1 MNLIHPRDPRSADAA
16 DIVYCVLC
24 IIDKQFIYLL
34 LTHHFLNEAAQK
46 VSDIVK
52 ISY

>member
-34 LTHHFLNEAAQK
+34 LTHHFLNGTKKLPKKCPAL
-46 VSDIVK
+46 
-52 ISY
+52 